1 MSHKTYDASI
11 AKYVTGKNGKEKY
24 RVHYSFVSPIDGKR
38 HRTCKRGFA
47 KKSKAV
53 EWIQN
58 DLADAVRKLEDRRT
72 SAEDLTME
80 ELIEE
85 YLDYAT
91 YNVKVEK
98 TTMETKLSC
107 ISTHILPH
115 FKDSIV
121 FEIKAKDI
129 EKWQQKIMKVRK
141 PNGEPYAETYLRTV
155 ENQLSAIFNYA
166 VKYYELPKN
175 PIADRMGSK
184 DAPEVTIWDVEMY
197 RKFQSCIE
205 EKPVFYYAFEVF
217 FWCGVRLGELLA
229 LTPDDIDFQN
239 KTLNIDKSMRF
250 LDGKLVVGKTKT
262 RSSVRKI
269 ALPDFLTE
277 ELREYL
283 DSLGHYNGDTRIFP
297 LSKTSIHATIDKY
310 SEVAGIPRITIHA
323 LRHSHASLLE
333 NLGVPRISL
342 KRRLGHKI
350 KNMKDVTST
359 YAHSYKC
366 SDVTVARLVNEVAL
380 GNINPNNLF
389 ESLLKSH
396 NIGGDAFV

>member
-1 MSHKTYDASI
+1 MSNYSASI
-11 AKYVTGKNGKEKY
+11 SKYTTGKDGKEKY
-24 RVHYSFVSPIDGKR
+24 RVYFSYVSPKDGKR
-38 HRTCKRGFA
+38 HRTCKRGFT
-47 KKSKAV
+47 KKNKAV
-53 EWIQN
+53 EWVQN
-58 DLADAVRKLEDRRT
+58 DLADAVRKLEDRRI

-91 YNVKVEK
+91 YNLKIEE

-115 FKDSIV
+115 FKNNIV

-129 EKWQQKIMKVRK
+129 EKWQRKLMKIRK

-166 VKYYELPKN
+166 VKYYDLPKN

-184 DAPEVTIWDVEMY
+184 DAPEVTIWDVDAY

-205 EKPVFYYAFEVF
+205 EKPVLYYAFEVF

-229 LTPDDIDFQN
+229 LTPNDIDFQK
-239 KTLNIDKSMRF
+239 KTLNIDKSMRL
-250 LDGKLVVGKTKT
+250 LDGELVAGKTKT
-262 RSSVRKI
+262 PFSVRKI
-269 ALPDFLTE
+269 SLPDFLVE

-283 DSLGHYNGDTRIFP
+283 DSLCHYNCNTRIFP
-297 LSKTSIHATIDKY
+297 LNKTSIHATIDKY
-310 SEVAGIPRITIHA
+310 SEVAGVPRITIHA

-342 KRRLGHKI
+342 KRRLGHTTKD
-350 KNMKDVTST
+350 KKDVTTT
-359 YAHSYKC
+359 YTHSYDS
-366 SDVTVARLVNEVAL
+366 SDIMVARIINEVAL
-380 GNINPNNLF
+380 GNIDPNNLF

-396 NIGGDAFV
+396 SMGGDAIV